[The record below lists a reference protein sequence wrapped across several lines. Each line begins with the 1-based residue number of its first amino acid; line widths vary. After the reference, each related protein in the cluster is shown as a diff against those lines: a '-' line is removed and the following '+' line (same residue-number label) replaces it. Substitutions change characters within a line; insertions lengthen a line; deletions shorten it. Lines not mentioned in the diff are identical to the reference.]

1 MGGSG
6 QKERAPRARAHNRS
20 DAWGARYVLEVSIRT
35 QRAARQAQNEPAH
48 VKRTTNDYSKGMAPS
63 LPSLPS
69 ANALRLALLAAAAAG
84 VICLLLATFATV
96 IEINV
101 GTTTKVPGH
110 DTHLSGWDRHGP
122 ALLLIALF
130 AAAMIAGAL
139 RGARPA
145 MAAIAALGL
154 VALLIALVGDVPD
167 LNQTGFIGEVYE
179 DAAAGP
185 KAGFYL
191 ETLGAVLLLVSGG
204 LMLALPA
211 ASAPAPRARGRERS
225 ADVA

>member
-1 MGGSG
+1 V
-6 QKERAPRARAHNRS
+6 RP
-20 DAWGARYVLEVSIRT
+20 
-35 QRAARQAQNEPAH
+35 
-48 VKRTTNDYSKGMAPS
+48 
-63 LPSLPS
+63 
-69 ANALRLALLAAAAAG
+69 LRIGLCAAASAG
-84 VICLLLATFATV
+84 VVCLVLATFTTV
-96 IEINV
+96 IEIKV
-101 GTTTKVPGH
+101 GTTTKIPDH

-145 MAAIAALGL
+145 MAALAALGL
-154 VALLIALVGDVPD
+154 VALLIAVIGDVPD
-167 LNQTGFIGEVYE
+167 LHKTGFIGEVYE

-204 LMLALPA
+204 LLLALPA
-211 ASAPAPRARGRERS
+211 ADAPAPRVRERERP